1 MATYAVINPATG
13 ETLATYPDATAED
26 IERAL
31 ASAQKTYTEWSRT
44 TTVAERAA
52 LAQRAAE
59 LFEERKD
66 ELAAIINREMGK
78 PLDQS
83 IGEVE
88 FSGGIV
94 GAFAQNAE
102 KWLADE
108 VLEVEDGLKSFIRKQ
123 GIGVILGIMPWNY
136 PYYQV
141 ARFAAPNLIL
151 GNTVVLKHA
160 NQCPESAL
168 ALEKIFRDAGFP
180 EGAYVNIFATHE
192 QISTIIADERV
203 QGVSLTGSERAGA
216 IVAEQAGRA
225 LKKCVLE
232 LGGSDVLLVL
242 DTADLDH
249 AVAQAVNGRM
259 ENTGQACNGSKRIV
273 VLDTYYDEFAQKF
286 SAAINGQ
293 SHADGDFGPLSS
305 DTATKTLVA
314 QVQGALDEGA
324 TLLAGSNEP
333 DGNLYTPAVI
343 ADVTPSMAVYS
354 QELFGPVAQLYRVS
368 SDEEAIALANSSP
381 YGLGSVIICD
391 DLERAERVGD
401 QLDVGMVFIGAAGL
415 EGVDVPFG
423 GVKKSGY
430 GRELGKGGMEE
441 FANKKLFRFAG

>member
-136 PYYQV
+136 PTTKWP
-141 ARFAAPNLIL
+141 ASRRR
-151 GNTVVLKHA
+151 TSS
-160 NQCPESAL
+160 SA
-168 ALEKIFRDAGFP
+168 
-180 EGAYVNIFATHE
+180 
-192 QISTIIADERV
+192 
-203 QGVSLTGSERAGA
+203 
-216 IVAEQAGRA
+216 
-225 LKKCVLE
+225 
-232 LGGSDVLLVL
+232 
-242 DTADLDH
+242 
-249 AVAQAVNGRM
+249 
-259 ENTGQACNGSKRIV
+259 
-273 VLDTYYDEFAQKF
+273 
-286 SAAINGQ
+286 
-293 SHADGDFGPLSS
+293 
-305 DTATKTLVA
+305 
-314 QVQGALDEGA
+314 
-324 TLLAGSNEP
+324 
-333 DGNLYTPAVI
+333 
-343 ADVTPSMAVYS
+343 TPSCSSTPISARSRRWRWRRSSATQASPRAPTSTSSPPTSRSPPSSPMSACRASPSPVPS
-354 QELFGPVAQLYRVS
+354 GPVPSLRSRPVAH
-368 SDEEAIALANSSP
+368 
-381 YGLGSVIICD
+381 
-391 DLERAERVGD
+391 
-401 QLDVGMVFIGAAGL
+401 
-415 EGVDVPFG
+415 
-423 GVKKSGY
+423 
-430 GRELGKGGMEE
+430 
-441 FANKKLFRFAG
+441 